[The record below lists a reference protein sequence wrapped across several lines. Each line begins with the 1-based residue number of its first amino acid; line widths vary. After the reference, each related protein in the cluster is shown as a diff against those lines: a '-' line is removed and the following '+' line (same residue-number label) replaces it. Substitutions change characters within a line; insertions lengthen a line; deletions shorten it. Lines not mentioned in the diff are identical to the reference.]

1 MRLPNGYGSVHK
13 LPGNRRRPWRAR
25 VTTGWTP
32 EGKQLFYT
40 VGYYATQKEAL
51 MALAAY
57 REHPIGEKR
66 DITLGEIYERWSERE
81 YANLTSSTVNGYRAV
96 WKRLSALAP
105 HPVRNIRTSDLQTVI
120 DDMIEEGLG
129 RSTLEKAKTLA
140 GILLQIAVNDDII
153 PTNYAKAIK
162 LPKARKP
169 KKETFSDLEIVALE
183 RTAAAGD
190 VWVGT
195 VLILIYTGLRVGEL
209 LALTPFAVDLREWTI
224 TGGLKT
230 DAGRDRVVPIH
241 PKIRP
246 YIQHWMAA
254 SGPRLI
260 HRDGRPIASTTT
272 VGSSTT
278 GARARGDQT
287 TPDAACNAHTFA
299 SLLHRA
305 GVGPKAAQ
313 DLLGHSDY
321 ATTANIYT
329 HTRLEDLRR
338 AVESI

>member
-1 MRLPNGYGSVHK
+1 
-13 LPGNRRRPWRAR
+13 
-25 VTTGWTP
+25 
-32 EGKQLFYT
+32 
-40 VGYYATQKEAL
+40 

-153 PTNYAKAIK
+153 PTNYAKAIR

-260 HRDGRPIASTTT
+260 HRDGRPIA
-272 VGSSTT
+272 VNYYRRELYYP
-278 GARARGDQT
+278 ALERAGIKRHL
-287 TPDAACNAHTFA
+287 TPHATRHTFA